1 MLKWKVYINLFYFLQ
16 LFFRR
21 SKAFRSRAA
30 KVNKKLS
37 ELGIEIPTLELLQVR
52 EKVAKQVSPPKKSET
67 KKQKLEQKVV
77 EKVTIT
83 PAGKKH
89 KLETTSEADK
99 SVKEVKN
106 TNKKQKIET
115 AVPEKKQKVPEVQTP
130 VPEKKKKVSAETLAT
145 PSEIKKK
152 IGTPANDLK
161 QSKVNSPASTPKVI
175 STPLPVQKPKK
186 PEMTTP
192 AATPKQ
198 PEQTKTPKQSDHNKT
213 PKQSAKTPNPES
225 SKTPK
230 QQSNQTPKL
239 DAKKN
244 KTPMPTKSPAAIK
257 TAHLDLSVLLGGG
270 TPKINTPKQKEVKVT
285 KY

>member
-1 MLKWKVYINLFYFLQ
+1 M
-16 LFFRR
+16 
-21 SKAFRSRAA
+21 
-30 KVNKKLS
+30 S
-37 ELGIEIPTLELLQVR
+37 ELGIEIPTLKLLQVR

-77 EKVTIT
+77 EEKVTIT

-99 SVKEVKN
+99 SVKEEKN

-130 VPEKKKKVSAETLAT
+130 VPEKKKKGSAETLAT

-152 IGTPANDLK
+152 IGTPANELK
-161 QSKVNSPASTPKVI
+161 QVKVNSPSTPKVI

-198 PEQTKTPKQSDHNKT
+198 PQQTKTPKQSDQNKT
-213 PKQSAKTPNPES
+213 PKQSAKTPIPES

-270 TPKINTPKQKEVKVT
+270 TPQINTPKQKEVKVT